1 MRVAVIG
8 ATGNVGTAVLDV
20 LGRTPDI
27 TSVLGISRRMPDTE
41 AEPYS
46 GCEWRAIDIAAASS
60 EGPAHRDLTEAL
72 PGADAVIHLAWLI
85 QPNSD
90 RDLLRRVNVVGT
102 ARVAAAV
109 AAVGVPHLVVA
120 SSVGAYSPDDSMDER
135 DEAWPTEGIR
145 SSHYSVDKAAQE
157 RVLDDFCADH
167 PEITVT
173 RLRPALIFGAPAASE
188 IQRYFLSTWMPV
200 QLLRAGRLPF
210 LPLPAGL
217 RGVQAVHSTDVARA
231 YVASV
236 LHRCPGAFNICAD
249 GVLHPRDL
257 AELLDHGR
265 HVPVPNGAVRAA
277 LSVGHSSSLVAA
289 DAGWLD
295 MGLHVPLMD
304 NARARR
310 ELDWEP
316 EYSAMDAARELL
328 KGMADGEGAASVPLR
343 PRDVEHTRLRTTDDT
358 SSGHEALGADEE
370 HSEVDM
376 DFLGLYLSDHLTGA
390 TAGAERIE
398 RMAADFVDTPV
409 FAALSELAAEIRGE
423 HLYVQHLIGELGLR
437 RRPIAEAVSWVGE
450 RVGRLKA
457 NGSLLKRS
465 PMTLVLE
472 AELMRSAVIGKLGMW
487 QTLDD
492 NAEGL
497 GLDAEQFREFAQK
510 AEHQR
515 EVLDTV
521 HSYARSR
528 AFRRDLAV
536 YDQASGV
543 SPVRGD

>member
-20 LGRTPDI
+20 LGRTPEI

-46 GCEWRAIDIAAASS
+46 GCEWRSIDIAAASS
-60 EGPAHRDLTEAL
+60 EGTAHRDLTEAL
-72 PGADAVIHLAWLI
+72 TGADAVIHLAWLI

-90 RDLLRRVNVVGT
+90 RDLLRRVNVDGT

-109 AAVGVPHLVVA
+109 AAAGVPHLVVA
-120 SSVGAYSPDDSMDER
+120 SSVGAYSPDDSMDKR
-135 DEAWPTEGIR
+135 DEEWPTEGIR

-188 IQRYFLSTWMPV
+188 IQRYFLGTWMPV

-236 LHRCPGAFNICAD
+236 LRRRSGAFNICAD
-249 GVLHPRDL
+249 DVLHPKDL

-265 HVPVPNGAVRAA
+265 HIPVPNGAVRAA
-277 LSVGHSSSLVAA
+277 LGMGHSSSLVAA

-304 NARARR
+304 NGRARR
-310 ELDWEP
+310 ELGWEP

-343 PRDVEHTRLRTTDDT
+343 PRDVEHTRLRATDDT
-358 SSGHEALGADEE
+358 SRGHDAPGADE
-370 HSEVDM
+370 HVDM
-376 DFLGLYLSDHLTGA
+376 DLLGLYLSDHLTGA

-398 RMAADFVDTPV
+398 RMAADFIDTPV

-423 HLYVQHLIGELGLR
+423 HLYVRHLIGELGFR
-437 RRPIAEAVSWVGE
+437 RRPLAEAVSWVGE
-450 RVGRLKA
+450 RVGRLKS

-487 QTLDD
+487 QTLEG
-492 NAEGL
+492 NAEAL
-497 GLDAEQFREFAQK
+497 GLDAEQFRGFAQK

-528 AFRRDLAV
+528 AFRRYRAV

>member
-60 EGPAHRDLTEAL
+60 EGTAHRDLTEAL
-72 PGADAVIHLAWLI
+72 TGADAVIHLAWLI

>member
-20 LGRTPDI
+20 LGRTPDV

-60 EGPAHRDLTEAL
+60 EDTAHRDLTEAL
-72 PGADAVIHLAWLI
+72 TGADAVIHLAWLI

-90 RDLLRRVNVVGT
+90 RDLLRRVNVDGT

-109 AAVGVPHLVVA
+109 AAAGVPHLVVA
-120 SSVGAYSPDDSMDER
+120 SSVGAYSPDDSMDKR
-135 DEAWPTEGIR
+135 DEEWPTEGIR

-217 RGVQAVHSTDVARA
+217 PGVQAVHSTDVARA

-236 LHRCPGAFNICAD
+236 LHRRSGAFNICAD
-249 GVLHPRDL
+249 DVLDPKDL

-343 PRDVEHTRLRTTDDT
+343 PRDVEQPRLRATDDT
-358 SSGHEALGADEE
+358 SSGHEAPGADEK

-376 DFLGLYLSDHLTGA
+376 DLLGLYLSDHLTGA

-423 HLYVQHLIGELGLR
+423 HLYVRHLIGELGLR
-437 RRPIAEAVSWVGE
+437 RRPVAEAVSWVGE
-450 RVGRLKA
+450 RVGRLKS

-472 AELMRSAVIGKLGMW
+472 VELMRSAVIGKLGMW

-492 NAEGL
+492 NAEAL

-543 SPVRGD
+543 SPMRGD

>member
-20 LGRTPDI
+20 LGRTSDI

-46 GCEWRAIDIAAASS
+46 GCEWRSIDIAAAS
-60 EGPAHRDLTEAL
+60 GQDTAHRDLTEAL
-72 PGADAVIHLAWLI
+72 TGADAVIHLAWLI

-90 RDLLRRVNVVGT
+90 RDLLRRVNVDGT

-109 AAVGVPHLVVA
+109 AAAGVPHLVVA
-120 SSVGAYSPDDSMDER
+120 SSVGAYSPDDSMDKR

-157 RVLDDFCADH
+157 RVLDGFCADH

-188 IQRYFLSTWMPV
+188 IQRYFLGTWVPV

-236 LHRCPGAFNICAD
+236 LRRRSGAFNICAD
-249 GVLHPRDL
+249 DVLHPTDL

-265 HVPVPNGAVRAA
+265 HIPVPNGAVRAA
-277 LSVGHSSSLVAA
+277 LSLGHSSSLVAA

-295 MGLHVPLMD
+295 MGLNVPLMD
-304 NARARR
+304 NGRARR
-310 ELDWEP
+310 ELGWEP
-316 EYSAMDAARELL
+316 EYSAMDSARELL

-343 PRDVEHTRLRTTDDT
+343 PRDVEHTRLRAADDT
-358 SSGHEALGADEE
+358 SRGHDAPGADEQ
-370 HSEVDM
+370 VDM
-376 DFLGLYLSDHLTGA
+376 DLLGLYLSDHLTGA

-398 RMAADFVDTPV
+398 RMAADFIDTPV
-409 FAALSELAAEIRGE
+409 FPALSELAAEIRGE
-423 HLYVQHLIGELGLR
+423 HLYVRHLIGELGLR
-437 RRPIAEAVSWVGE
+437 RRPVAEAVSWVGE
-450 RVGRLKA
+450 RVGRLKS

-487 QTLDD
+487 QTLEG
-492 NAEGL
+492 NAEAL
-497 GLDAEQFREFAQK
+497 GLEAEQFRGFAQK

-528 AFRRDLAV
+528 AFRRDRAV

>member
-8 ATGNVGTAVLDV
+8 ATGNVGTAILDV
-20 LGRTPDI
+20 LSRTSEV

-41 AEPYS
+41 AEPYT
-46 GCEWRAIDIAAASS
+46 GCEWRAIDVAAASS
-60 EGPAHRDLTEAL
+60 EDTAHRDLTEAL
-72 PGADAVIHLAWLI
+72 TGAEAVIHLAWLI

-90 RDLLRRVNVVGT
+90 RDLLRRVNVDGT
-102 ARVAAAV
+102 ARVAAA
-109 AAVGVPHLVVA
+109 AAAAGVPHLVVA
-120 SSVGAYSPDDSMDER
+120 SSVGAYSPDDSLDKR
-135 DEAWPTEGIR
+135 DEEWPTEGIR

-167 PEITVT
+167 PEVTVT

-188 IQRYFLSTWMPV
+188 IQRYFLGTWMPV

-210 LPLPAGL
+210 LPLPEGL

-236 LHRCPGAFNICAD
+236 LHRRAGAFNICAD
-249 GVLHPRDL
+249 DVLYPKDL
-257 AELLDHGR
+257 AVLLDHGR
-265 HVPVPNGAVRAA
+265 HVPLPNGAVRAA

-295 MGLHVPLMD
+295 MGLNVPLMD
-304 NARARR
+304 NGRARR
-310 ELDWEP
+310 ELGWEP
-316 EYSAMDAARELL
+316 EYSAMDSARELL

-343 PRDVEHTRLRTTDDT
+343 PRDPEQPQLRAIDDT
-358 SSGHEALGADEE
+358 STGHEASDAGGE

-376 DFLGLYLSDHLTGA
+376 DLLGRYLSDHLTGA

-409 FAALSELAAEIRGE
+409 FAALSELVAEIRGE
-423 HLYVQHLIGELGLR
+423 HLYVQHLIGQLGLR
-437 RRPIAEAVSWVGE
+437 RRRLAEAVSWAGE
-450 RVGRLKA
+450 RVGRLKS

-472 AELMRSAVIGKLGMW
+472 AELMRSAVVGKLGMW
-487 QTLDD
+487 QTLED
-492 NAEGL
+492 NAEAL
-497 GLDAEQFREFAQK
+497 GLDAQQFRAFAQK

-515 EVLDTV
+515 GVLDSV
-521 HSYARSR
+521 HGYARSR

>member
-8 ATGNVGTAVLDV
+8 ATGNVGTAILDV
-20 LGRTPDI
+20 LGRNSEV

-41 AEPYS
+41 AEPYAR
-46 GCEWRAIDIAAASS
+46 CDWRSIDIAAASS
-60 EGPAHRDLTEAL
+60 ADTAHRDLTEAL
-72 PGADAVIHLAWLI
+72 TGADAVIHLAWLI

-90 RDLLRRVNVVGT
+90 RDLLRRVNVDGT
-102 ARVAAAV
+102 ARVAAA
-109 AAVGVPHLVVA
+109 AAAAGVPHLVVA
-120 SSVGAYSPDDSMDER
+120 SSEGAYSPDDSLDKR
-135 DEAWPTEGIR
+135 DEGWPTEGIR

-188 IQRYFLSTWMPV
+188 IQRYFLANWMPV

-210 LPLPAGL
+210 LPLTTGL

-236 LHRCPGAFNICAD
+236 LHRCAGAFNICAD
-249 GVLHPRDL
+249 DVLYPKDL

-265 HVPVPNGAVRAA
+265 HVPLLNGAVRAA
-277 LSVGHSSSLVAA
+277 LAVGHSSSLVAA
-289 DAGWLD
+289 DEGWLD
-295 MGLHVPLMD
+295 MGLNVPLMD
-304 NARARR
+304 NGRARR
-310 ELDWEP
+310 ELGWEP
-316 EYSAMDAARELL
+316 EYSAMDSARELL

-343 PRDVEHTRLRTTDDT
+343 PRDPGQPQLRATDGT
-358 SSGHEALGADEE
+358 STGHEASDAGGA

-376 DFLGLYLSDHLTGA
+376 DLLGLYLSDHLTGA

-423 HLYVQHLIGELGLR
+423 HLYVQHLIGQLGLR
-437 RRPIAEAVSWVGE
+437 RRPLAEALSWAGE
-450 RVGRLKA
+450 RVGRLKS
-457 NGSLLKRS
+457 NGSLLRRS

-487 QTLDD
+487 QTLKD
-492 NAEGL
+492 NAEAL
-497 GLDAEQFREFAQK
+497 GLDGAQFSELAQK
-510 AEHQR
+510 AELQR

-536 YDQASGV
+536 FDQSSGV

>member
-27 TSVLGISRRMPDTE
+27 TSVLGISRRLPDIE

-46 GCEWRAIDIAAASS
+46 GCEWRSIDIAAASS
-60 EGPAHRDLTEAL
+60 ADTAHRDLTEAL
-72 PGADAVIHLAWLI
+72 TGADAVIHLAWLI

-90 RDLLRRVNVVGT
+90 RDLLRRVNVDGT
-102 ARVAAAV
+102 SRVAAAV
-109 AAVGVPHLVVA
+109 AAAGVPHLVVA
-120 SSVGAYSPDDSMDER
+120 SSVGAYSPDDSMDRR
-135 DEAWPTEGIR
+135 DEEWPTEGIR

-157 RVLDDFCADH
+157 RVLDDFCASH

-173 RLRPALIFGAPAASE
+173 RLRPALIFSASAASE

-236 LHRCPGAFNICAD
+236 LRRRPGAFNISAD
-249 GVLHPRDL
+249 DVLHPKDL

-265 HVPVPNGAVRAA
+265 HVQVPNGAVRAA

-343 PRDVEHTRLRTTDDT
+343 PRDVEQPRLRAKDDT
-358 SSGHEALGADEE
+358 RSGHEASGADEQHNE
-370 HSEVDM
+370 IDM
-376 DFLGLYLSDHLTGA
+376 DLLGLYLSDHLTGA

-398 RMAADFVDTPV
+398 RMAVDFADTPV

-423 HLYVQHLIGELGLR
+423 HLYVQHLISQLGLR
-437 RRPIAEAVSWVGE
+437 RRPLAEAVSWAGE
-450 RVGRLKA
+450 RVGRLKS

-487 QTLDD
+487 QTLED
-492 NAEGL
+492 NAEAL
-497 GLDAEQFREFAQK
+497 GLDAEQFRESAQK

-515 EVLDTV
+515 EVLDRV

-536 YDQASGV
+536 YDQASGA

>member
-20 LGRTPDI
+20 LGRTSDI

-46 GCEWRAIDIAAASS
+46 GCEWSSIDIAAAS
-60 EGPAHRDLTEAL
+60 GQDTAHRDLTEAL
-72 PGADAVIHLAWLI
+72 TGADAVIHLAWLI

-90 RDLLRRVNVVGT
+90 RDLLRRVNVDGT

-109 AAVGVPHLVVA
+109 AAAGVPHLVVA

-157 RVLDDFCADH
+157 RVLDDFCADR

-188 IQRYFLSTWMPV
+188 IQRYFLGTWMPV

-231 YVASV
+231 YVAGV
-236 LHRCPGAFNICAD
+236 LRRRSGAFNICAD
-249 GVLHPRDL
+249 DVLHPKDL

-265 HVPVPNGAVRAA
+265 HIPVPNGAVRAA
-277 LSVGHSSSLVAA
+277 LSMGHSSSLVAA

-295 MGLHVPLMD
+295 MGLRVPLMD

-343 PRDVEHTRLRTTDDT
+343 PRDPEQPQLRTTDDT
-358 SSGHEALGADEE
+358 STGHEASDAGGE

-376 DFLGLYLSDHLTGA
+376 DLLGLYLSDHLTGA

-423 HLYVQHLIGELGLR
+423 HLYVRHLIGELGLR
-437 RRPIAEAVSWVGE
+437 RRPVAEALSWAGE
-450 RVGRLKA
+450 RVGRLKS

-487 QTLDD
+487 QTLEG
-492 NAEGL
+492 NAEAL
-497 GLDAEQFREFAQK
+497 GLDAEQFRGLAQK

-536 YDQASGV
+536 FDQASGV

>member
-8 ATGNVGTAVLDV
+8 ATGNVGTAILDV
-20 LGRTPDI
+20 LSRTSEV

-41 AEPYS
+41 AEPYT
-46 GCEWRAIDIAAASS
+46 GCEWRAIDVAAASS
-60 EGPAHRDLTEAL
+60 EDTAHRDLTEAL
-72 PGADAVIHLAWLI
+72 TGAEAVIHLAWLI

-90 RDLLRRVNVVGT
+90 RDLLRRVNVDGT
-102 ARVAAAV
+102 ARVAAA
-109 AAVGVPHLVVA
+109 AAAAGVPHLVVA
-120 SSVGAYSPDDSMDER
+120 SSVGAYSPDDSLDKR
-135 DEAWPTEGIR
+135 DEEWPTEGIR

-157 RVLDDFCADH
+157 RVLEDFCADH
-167 PEITVT
+167 PEVTVT

-188 IQRYFLSTWMPV
+188 IQRYFVGTWMPV

-210 LPLPAGL
+210 LPLPEGL

-236 LHRCPGAFNICAD
+236 LYRRAGAFNICAD
-249 GVLHPRDL
+249 DVLYPKDL
-257 AELLDHGR
+257 AVLLDHGR
-265 HVPVPNGAVRAA
+265 HVPLPNGAVRAA

-295 MGLHVPLMD
+295 MGLNVPLMD
-304 NARARR
+304 NGRARR
-310 ELDWEP
+310 ELGWEP
-316 EYSAMDAARELL
+316 EYSAMDSARELL

-343 PRDVEHTRLRTTDDT
+343 PRDPEQPQLRAIDDT
-358 SSGHEALGADEE
+358 STGHEASDAGGE

-376 DFLGLYLSDHLTGA
+376 DLLGRYLSDHLTGA

-409 FAALSELAAEIRGE
+409 FAALSELVAEIRGE
-423 HLYVQHLIGELGLR
+423 HLYVQHLIGQLGLR
-437 RRPIAEAVSWVGE
+437 RRRLAEAVSWAGE
-450 RVGRLKA
+450 RVGRLKS

-487 QTLDD
+487 QTLED
-492 NAEGL
+492 NAEAL
-497 GLDAEQFREFAQK
+497 GLDAEHFREFAQN

-521 HSYARSR
+521 HIYARNR

-536 YDQASGV
+536 YDEASGV

>member
-20 LGRTPDI
+20 LGRTPEI

-60 EGPAHRDLTEAL
+60 EGTAHRDLTEAL
-72 PGADAVIHLAWLI
+72 TGADSVIHLAWLI

-90 RDLLRRVNVVGT
+90 RDLLRRVNVDGT

-109 AAVGVPHLVVA
+109 AAAGVPHLVVA
-120 SSVGAYSPDDSMDER
+120 SSVGAYSPDDSMDKR
-135 DEAWPTEGIR
+135 DEEWPTEGIR

-231 YVASV
+231 YVAGV
-236 LHRCPGAFNICAD
+236 LHRRSGAFNICAD
-249 GVLHPRDL
+249 DVLHPKDL

-277 LSVGHSSSLVAA
+277 LSMGHSSSLVAA

-343 PRDVEHTRLRTTDDT
+343 PRDVEQPRLRATDDT
-358 SSGHEALGADEE
+358 SRGHEAPGAHEE

-376 DFLGLYLSDHLTGA
+376 DLLGLYLSDHLTGA

-409 FAALSELAAEIRGE
+409 FAALSEVAAEIRGE
-423 HLYVQHLIGELGLR
+423 HLYVRHLIGELGLR
-437 RRPIAEAVSWVGE
+437 RRPVAEAVSWVGE
-450 RVGRLKA
+450 RVGRLKS
-457 NGSLLKRS
+457 NGSLLERS

-487 QTLDD
+487 QTLED
-492 NAEGL
+492 NAEEL
-497 GLDAEQFREFAQK
+497 GLDAAQFREFAQK

-515 EVLDTV
+515 GVLDTV

>member
-1 MRVAVIG
+1 
-8 ATGNVGTAVLDV
+8 
-20 LGRTPDI
+20 
-27 TSVLGISRRMPDTE
+27 
-41 AEPYS
+41 
-46 GCEWRAIDIAAASS
+46 
-60 EGPAHRDLTEAL
+60 
-72 PGADAVIHLAWLI
+72 
-85 QPNSD
+85 
-90 RDLLRRVNVVGT
+90 
-102 ARVAAAV
+102 VAAAV
-109 AAVGVPHLVVA
+109 AAAGVPHLVVA
-120 SSVGAYSPDDSMDER
+120 SSVGAYSPDDSMDRR
-135 DEAWPTEGIR
+135 DEEWPTEGIR

-157 RVLDDFCADH
+157 RVLDDFCADASRDH
-167 PEITVT
+167 GDPAAPRAHL
-173 RLRPALIFGAPAASE
+173 RLPPAASE

-236 LHRCPGAFNICAD
+236 LRRRPGAFNICAD
-249 GVLHPRDL
+249 DVLHPKDL

-343 PRDVEHTRLRTTDDT
+343 PRDVEQPRLRAKDDT
-358 SSGHEALGADEE
+358 RSGHEASGADEE

-376 DFLGLYLSDHLTGA
+376 DLLGLYLSDHLTGA

-423 HLYVQHLIGELGLR
+423 HLYVQHLIERARPPAPSSRRGGVLGGGE
-437 RRPIAEAVSWVGE
+437 
-450 RVGRLKA
+450 GRH
-457 NGSLLKRS
+457 G
-465 PMTLVLE
+465 
-472 AELMRSAVIGKLGMW
+472 
-487 QTLDD
+487 
-492 NAEGL
+492 
-497 GLDAEQFREFAQK
+497 
-510 AEHQR
+510 
-515 EVLDTV
+515 
-521 HSYARSR
+521 SR
-528 AFRRDLAV
+528 ATARC
-536 YDQASGV
+536 SN
-543 SPVRGD
+543 VRP

>member
-8 ATGNVGTAVLDV
+8 ATGNVGTAVLYV
-20 LGRTPDI
+20 LGRTSDI

-46 GCEWRAIDIAAASS
+46 GCEWRSIYIAAASS
-60 EGPAHRDLTEAL
+60 QDTAHRDLTEAL
-72 PGADAVIHLAWLI
+72 TGADAVIHLAWLI

-90 RDLLRRVNVVGT
+90 RGLLRRVNVDGT

-109 AAVGVPHLVVA
+109 AAAGVPHLVVA
-120 SSVGAYSPDDSMDER
+120 SSVGAYSPDDSMDKR

-188 IQRYFLSTWMPV
+188 IQRYFLGTWMPV

-236 LHRCPGAFNICAD
+236 LRRRSGAFNICAD
-249 GVLHPRDL
+249 DVLHPMDL

-265 HVPVPNGAVRAA
+265 HIPVPNGAVRAA
-277 LSVGHSSSLVAA
+277 LSMGHSSSLVAA
-289 DAGWLD
+289 DEGWLD
-295 MGLHVPLMD
+295 MGLNVPLMD
-304 NARARR
+304 NGRARR
-310 ELDWEP
+310 ELGWDP
-316 EYSAMDAARELL
+316 EYSAMDSARELL

-343 PRDVEHTRLRTTDDT
+343 PRDPEQPQLRTTDDT
-358 SSGHEALGADEE
+358 STGHEASYAGGE

-376 DFLGLYLSDHLTGA
+376 DLLGLYLSDHLTGA

-423 HLYVQHLIGELGLR
+423 HLYVRHLIGELGLR
-437 RRPIAEAVSWVGE
+437 RRPVAEALSWVGE
-450 RVGRLKA
+450 RVGRLKS

-487 QTLDD
+487 QTLEG
-492 NAEGL
+492 NAEAL
-497 GLDAEQFREFAQK
+497 GLDAEQFRGFAQK

-536 YDQASGV
+536 YDQASRV
-543 SPVRGD
+543 SPVRGE

>member
-20 LGRTPDI
+20 LGRAPDI
-27 TSVLGISRRMPDTE
+27 TSVLGISRRMPDIE

-60 EGPAHRDLTEAL
+60 EDTAHRDLTEAL
-72 PGADAVIHLAWLI
+72 TAADAVIHLAWLI

-90 RDLLRRVNVVGT
+90 RDLLRRVNVDGT

-109 AAVGVPHLVVA
+109 AAAGVPHLVVA
-120 SSVGAYSPDDSMDER
+120 SSVGAYSPDDSMDMH

-167 PEITVT
+167 PEVTVT

-236 LHRCPGAFNICAD
+236 LRRRSGAFNICAD
-249 GVLHPRDL
+249 GVLQPKDL

-277 LSVGHSSSLVAA
+277 LSMGHSSSLVAA

-343 PRDVEHTRLRTTDDT
+343 PRDVEHTRLRAADDT
-358 SSGHEALGADEE
+358 SSGHEAPGADEE

-376 DFLGLYLSDHLTGA
+376 DLLGLYLSDHLTGA

-450 RVGRLKA
+450 RIGRLKA

>member
-8 ATGNVGTAVLDV
+8 ATGNVGTAILAVLAQTSEV
-20 LGRTPDI
+20 

-41 AEPYS
+41 VEPYS
-46 GCEWRAIDIAAASS
+46 GCEWRAIDVAAASS
-60 EGPAHRDLTEAL
+60 EGTAHRDLTEAL
-72 PGADAVIHLAWLI
+72 SGVDAVIHLAWLI

-90 RDLLRRVNVVGT
+90 RDLLRRINVDGT
-102 ARVAAAV
+102 ARVAAA
-109 AAVGVPHLVVA
+109 AAAAGVPHLVVA
-120 SSVGAYSPDDSMDER
+120 SSVGAYSPDDSLDKR
-135 DEAWPTEGIR
+135 DEEWPTEGIR

-157 RVLDDFCADH
+157 RVLDGFCADH

-188 IQRYFLSTWMPV
+188 IQRYFLGTWMPV

-210 LPLPAGL
+210 VPLPAGL

-236 LHRCPGAFNICAD
+236 LHRRPGAFNICAD
-249 GVLHPRDL
+249 DVLYPKNL

-265 HVPVPNGAVRAA
+265 HVPIPDGAVRAA
-277 LSVGHSSSLVAA
+277 LSVGHSTSLVAA
-289 DAGWLD
+289 DEGWLD
-295 MGLHVPLMD
+295 MGLNVPLMD

-310 ELDWEP
+310 ELGWEP

-328 KGMADGEGAASVPLR
+328 KGMADGEGAPSVPLR
-343 PRDVEHTRLRTTDDT
+343 PRDPEQPQLQATDDT
-358 SSGHEALGADEE
+358 SAGRDAADRGGEQ
-370 HSEVDM
+370 VDM
-376 DFLGLYLSDHLTGA
+376 DLLGLYLSDHLTGA

-423 HLYVQHLIGELGLR
+423 HLYVQHLIGQLGLR
-437 RRPIAEAVSWVGE
+437 RRPLAEAVSWAGE
-450 RVGRLKA
+450 RVGRLKS

-472 AELMRSAVIGKLGMW
+472 AELMRSAVVGKLGMW
-487 QTLDD
+487 QTLED
-492 NAEGL
+492 NAEAL
-497 GLDAEQFREFAQK
+497 GLDADQFSDLVQK

-515 EVLDTV
+515 GVLDRV
-521 HSYARSR
+521 HSYARCR
-528 AFRRDLAV
+528 AFRRDRDV
-536 YDQASGV
+536 YDQASGA

>member
-20 LGRTPDI
+20 LGRTSDI

-46 GCEWRAIDIAAASS
+46 GCEWRSIDIAAASS
-60 EGPAHRDLTEAL
+60 EDTAHRGLTEAL
-72 PGADAVIHLAWLI
+72 TGADAVIHLAWLI

-90 RDLLRRVNVVGT
+90 RDLLRRVNVDGT

-109 AAVGVPHLVVA
+109 AAAGVPHLVVA
-120 SSVGAYSPDDSMDER
+120 SSVGAYSPDDSMDKR

-188 IQRYFLSTWMPV
+188 IQRYFLSTLMPV

-236 LHRCPGAFNICAD
+236 LRRRSGAFNICAD
-249 GVLHPRDL
+249 DVLHPKDL

-277 LSVGHSSSLVAA
+277 LSMGHSSSLVAA

-343 PRDVEHTRLRTTDDT
+343 PRDVEHTRLRATDDT
-358 SSGHEALGADEE
+358 SSGHEAPGADEE

-376 DFLGLYLSDHLTGA
+376 DLLGLYVSDHLTGA

-409 FAALSELAAEIRGE
+409 FAALSELSAEIRGE
-423 HLYVQHLIGELGLR
+423 HLYVRHLIGELGLR
-437 RRPIAEAVSWVGE
+437 RRPVAEAVSWVGE
-450 RVGRLKA
+450 RVGRLKS

-492 NAEGL
+492 NAEAL

-543 SPVRGD
+543 SPMRGD

>member
-8 ATGNVGTAVLDV
+8 ATGNVGTAILDV
-20 LGRTPDI
+20 LGRTSEV

-41 AEPYS
+41 AEPYAR
-46 GCEWRAIDIAAASS
+46 CEWRSIDIAAASS
-60 EGPAHRDLTEAL
+60 PDTAHRDLTEAL
-72 PGADAVIHLAWLI
+72 TGADAVVHLAWLI

-90 RDLLRRVNVVGT
+90 RDLLRRVNVNGT
-102 ARVAAAV
+102 ARVAAA
-109 AAVGVPHLVVA
+109 AAAAGVPHLVVA
-120 SSVGAYSPDDSMDER
+120 SSVGAYSPDDGLDKRNE
-135 DEAWPTEGIR
+135 EWPTGGIR

-167 PEITVT
+167 PEVTVT

-188 IQRYFLSTWMPV
+188 IQRYFLGNWVPV
-200 QLLRAGRLPF
+200 QLLRAGCLPF
-210 LPLPAGL
+210 LPLPKGL
-217 RGVQAVHSTDVARA
+217 RGIQAVHSTDDARA

-236 LHRCPGAFNICAD
+236 LHRQAGAFNICAD
-249 GVLHPRDL
+249 DVLYPKNL

-265 HVPVPNGAVRAA
+265 YVPLPDGAVRAA
-277 LSVGHSSSLVAA
+277 LGMGHSSSLVAA
-289 DAGWLD
+289 DEGWLD
-295 MGLHVPLMD
+295 MGLNAPLMD

-310 ELDWEP
+310 ELGWEP
-316 EYSAMDAARELL
+316 EHSAMDSARELL
-328 KGMADGEGAASVPLR
+328 KGMADGEGSASVPLR
-343 PRDVEHTRLRTTDDT
+343 PRDPEQPTLRTKDERSTGPAASD
-358 SSGHEALGADEE
+358 ADGQ

-376 DFLGLYLSDHLTGA
+376 DLLGLYLSDHLAGA

-423 HLYVQHLIGELGLR
+423 HLYVQHLIGQLGLR
-437 RRPIAEAVSWVGE
+437 RRPLAEALSWAGE
-450 RVGRLKA
+450 RVGRLKS
-457 NGSLLKRS
+457 NGSLLRRS

-487 QTLDD
+487 QTLED
-492 NAEGL
+492 NAEAL
-497 GLDAEQFREFAQK
+497 GLDAEQFREFAQN

-536 YDQASGV
+536 FDQSSGV

>member
-20 LGRTPDI
+20 LGRTSDI

-46 GCEWRAIDIAAASS
+46 GCEWRSIDIAAAS
-60 EGPAHRDLTEAL
+60 GQDTAHRDLTEAL
-72 PGADAVIHLAWLI
+72 TGADAVIHLAWLI

-90 RDLLRRVNVVGT
+90 RGLLRRVNVDGT

-109 AAVGVPHLVVA
+109 AAAGVPHLVVA
-120 SSVGAYSPDDSMDER
+120 SSVGAYAPDDSMDKR

-188 IQRYFLSTWMPV
+188 IQRYFLGTWMPV

-236 LHRCPGAFNICAD
+236 LRRRSGAFNICAD
-249 GVLHPRDL
+249 DVLHPKDL

-265 HVPVPNGAVRAA
+265 HIPVPNGAVRAA
-277 LSVGHSSSLVAA
+277 LSMGHSSSLVAA

-295 MGLHVPLMD
+295 MGLRVPLMD

-310 ELDWEP
+310 ELEWEP

-343 PRDVEHTRLRTTDDT
+343 PRDVEHPRLRATDDT
-358 SSGHEALGADEE
+358 SRGHDAPGADEQ
-370 HSEVDM
+370 VDM
-376 DFLGLYLSDHLTGA
+376 DLLGLYLSDHLTGA

-437 RRPIAEAVSWVGE
+437 RRPVAEALSWVGE
-450 RVGRLKA
+450 RVGRLKS

-487 QTLDD
+487 QTLED
-492 NAEGL
+492 NAEAL
-497 GLDAEQFREFAQK
+497 GLNAQQFREFAQK
-510 AEHQR
+510 AEGQR